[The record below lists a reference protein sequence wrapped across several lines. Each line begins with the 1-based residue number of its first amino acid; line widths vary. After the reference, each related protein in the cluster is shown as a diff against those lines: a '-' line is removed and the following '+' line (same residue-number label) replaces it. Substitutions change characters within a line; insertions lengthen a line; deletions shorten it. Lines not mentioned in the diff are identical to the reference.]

1 MGIKFSKFVL
11 KINSLAYTLG
21 FQNVQFKKTDP
32 IQRELK
38 NFFYMNLDEE
48 SAQLPFQ
55 HLKSIYNR
63 MIDEQ
68 PWSTEVKWN
77 PLDRIQIQWPKSFQ
91 NKELTLDP
99 VEVTINGK
107 KSTVEAG
114 DIAKVMHEPHKIN
127 RLDFQVK
134 PWIRKDMV
142 GGITLRMITMDL
154 SLF

>member
-1 MGIKFSKFVL
+1 M
-11 KINSLAYTLG
+11 G
-21 FQNVQFKKTDP
+21 FQNVYFKKSEP
-32 IQRELK
+32 IERELK
-38 NFFYMNLDEE
+38 DYFYMPLDEE
-48 SAQLPFQ
+48 SAALPFQ

-77 PLDRIQIQWPKSFQ
+77 PLIHIQIQWPKSYH
-91 NKELTLDP
+91 NKEASLEP

-114 DIAKVMHEPHKIN
+114 DIVKVMQQKHKIN

-134 PWIRKDMV
+134 PWIRKDMK
-142 GGITLRMITMDL
+142 GGITLKLITMDL
-154 SLF
+154 LVEE

>member
-21 FQNVQFKKTDP
+21 FQNVQFKKMPPFEVT
-32 IQRELK
+32 
-38 NFFYMNLDEE
+38 NYFYMILNVPILTHE
-48 SAQLPFQ
+48 
-55 HLKSIYNR
+55 HLRTIYNR

-77 PLDRIQIQWPKSFQ
+77 PLTQIQIQWPKSYH
-91 NKELTLDP
+91 NREGTLAP

-107 KSTVEAG
+107 KSTVEAR
-114 DIAKVMHEPHKIN
+114 DIAKVMQQEHKIN

-142 GGITLRMITMDL
+142 GGIALKLITMDL
-154 SLF
+154 LVEE